1 MDRTI
6 GRYQIQGEIGRG
18 GFGTVYRA
26 WDPTV
31 HRSVAIKLLT
41 VQGDN
46 DMLSRFRNEAAA
58 AGNLH
63 HRNIVTV
70 HDFGEH
76 NGIPYMVMQLLEGE
90 TLQEVMTKQR
100 PLTLVQRMNIMGQ
113 VADGLYHAHLNGIVH
128 RDVKPANIMI
138 MPDESVQ
145 IMDFGIARLTA
156 STSRQ
161 TRTGFVIGTVLY
173 MAPEQFL
180 PGKVVDHRADIW
192 SYGVIYY
199 EFLSGRHPFAA
210 SEETGVLYQIAHVD
224 PAPLSSMVPD
234 APPALEDVL
243 NRLLAKEPDLR
254 YSSLRD
260 LQFDVQ
266 PILVDLK
273 RDQAAQ
279 MLHSARQLDGDERLE
294 EAQAAAQRIL
304 ELDPSNREAHA
315 LLVSVKQKL
324 QRRLIQPRI
333 DGLLQKA
340 EQEVQARSFG
350 TAIEALESALR
361 LSHTDPAIQGRLT
374 QVKALQE
381 QARKADRL
389 LLDAQRELKNQNF
402 TAAFRIASK
411 AAHTDPGNSSASHM
425 ISQIQ
430 REIDFREAQ
439 RRLHDGTVKAR
450 DYCCC
455 SSSMRPYRS

>member
-1 MDRTI
+1 MERTI

-41 VQGDN
+41 VQGD
-46 DMLSRFRNEAAA
+46 DELLTRFRNEAAA

-161 TRTGFVIGTVLY
+161 TRTGF
-173 MAPEQFL
+173 
-180 PGKVVDHRADIW
+180 
-192 SYGVIYY
+192 
-199 EFLSGRHPFAA
+199 
-210 SEETGVLYQIAHVD
+210 
-224 PAPLSSMVPD
+224 
-234 APPALEDVL
+234 
-243 NRLLAKEPDLR
+243 
-254 YSSLRD
+254 
-260 LQFDVQ
+260 
-266 PILVDLK
+266 
-273 RDQAAQ
+273 
-279 MLHSARQLDGDERLE
+279 
-294 EAQAAAQRIL
+294 
-304 ELDPSNREAHA
+304 
-315 LLVSVKQKL
+315 
-324 QRRLIQPRI
+324 
-333 DGLLQKA
+333 
-340 EQEVQARSFG
+340 
-350 TAIEALESALR
+350 
-361 LSHTDPAIQGRLT
+361 
-374 QVKALQE
+374 
-381 QARKADRL
+381 
-389 LLDAQRELKNQNF
+389 
-402 TAAFRIASK
+402 
-411 AAHTDPGNSSASHM
+411 
-425 ISQIQ
+425 
-430 REIDFREAQ
+430 
-439 RRLHDGTVKAR
+439 
-450 DYCCC
+450 
-455 SSSMRPYRS
+455 